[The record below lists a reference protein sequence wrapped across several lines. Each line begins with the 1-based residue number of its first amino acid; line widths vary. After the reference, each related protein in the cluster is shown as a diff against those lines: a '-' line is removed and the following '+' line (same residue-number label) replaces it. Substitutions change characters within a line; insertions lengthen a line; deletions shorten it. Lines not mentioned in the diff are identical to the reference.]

1 MEQKQFLWSA
11 LGVGVGVGVGLGLA
25 SPTVSKWTG
34 VSSSN
39 VVTGDKLER
48 ELARQVIDGREAGVT
63 FAEFPYYLSDQTR
76 VLLTSAAYVHL
87 KHAEVSKYTRNLSP
101 ASRTILLSGPA
112 ELYQQM
118 LAKALAHY
126 FDAKLLLLDITDF
139 SFKVSQCAYHCCL
152 VLLIFGFSKSSS
164 MERLSDFLGSLSI
177 LQQDKEHTDTL
188 RRQHSGV
195 DLSLSR
201 GMEDSSNLP
210 KLRRNASAAANMN
223 TLASQSTS
231 SKAPLRRQSSLA
243 FDEKL
248 LIQSLYKVL
257 AYVSKTSPIVLYLRD
272 VDKFLSRSQRIYN
285 FFHKMLNKLSGSV
298 LILGSR
304 SVDLANEYREADEKL
319 TFLFPYNV
327 EIQPPED
334 ENQHINWK
342 SQLEEDMKMIQVQDN
357 RNHIAE
363 VLSANDLDCDDLDS
377 ICMADTMVLSNYIEE
392 IVVSAISYHLMNN
405 KDPDYRN
412 GKLIISSTSLSHGLS
427 IFQEGKSVGKGT
439 LKLEA
444 QAELPKADVKPEAK
458 AETIIPEKKDEPGT
472 PRTVK
477 PEASKAPVC
486 LQSQEVLPDNEFE
499 KRIRPEVI
507 PADEINVTFADI
519 GSLEEIKESLQ
530 ELVMLPLR
538 RPDLFKGGLLKPCRG
553 ILLFGP
559 PGTGKTMLAKAIARE
574 AGASFINVS
583 MSTITSKWFGEDEKN
598 VRALFSLAAK
608 VSPTIIFVDEVD
620 SMLGQRTRV
629 GEHEAMRKIKN
640 EFMTHWDGLAT
651 KQGERIL
658 VLAATNRPFDLDE
671 AIIRRFERRIMVGL
685 PSVEN
690 REMILKTLLSKEKV
704 DEQLDFKELATL
716 TEGFS
721 GSDLKNLCTTA
732 AYRPVRELIQQERSR
747 DMEKKEKKKKAAEAQ
762 KPDETTE
769 AQETK
774 EERVITLRP
783 LNMEDFRL
791 AKNQVAASFA
801 SGGSIMAELKQWN
814 ELYGEG
820 GSRKKEQL
828 SYFM

>member
-139 SFKVSQCAYHCCL
+139 SFKIQSKYGTSKDS
-152 VLLIFGFSKSSS
+152 GFSKSSS

-177 LQQDKEHTDTL
+177 LQQDKEPKDTDTL

-231 SKAPLRRQSSLA
+231 SNTAPLRRQSSLA

-439 LKLEA
+439 LN
-444 QAELPKADVKPEAK
+444 
-458 AETIIPEKKDEPGT
+458 
-472 PRTVK
+472 
-477 PEASKAPVC
+477 
-486 LQSQEVLPDNEFE
+486 QEVLPDNEFE

-747 DMEKKEKKKKAAEAQ
+747 DMKKEKKKKAAEAQ